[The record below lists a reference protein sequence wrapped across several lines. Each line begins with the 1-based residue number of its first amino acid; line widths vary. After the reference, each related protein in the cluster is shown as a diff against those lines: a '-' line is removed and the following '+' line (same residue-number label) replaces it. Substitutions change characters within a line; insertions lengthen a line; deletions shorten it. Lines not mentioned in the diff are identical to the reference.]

1 MILNQLIAKPPI
13 RNTKTKKKGVMLH
26 LFSKNFQ
33 SFPVMP
39 DKQFNFKIVIVK
51 IPYLYLFF
59 QNI

>member
-33 SFPVMP
+33 SFPVKP
-39 DKQFNFKIVIVK
+39 EKQFNSKIVIVK
-51 IPYLYLFF
+51 IPNL
-59 QNI
+59 